1 MYDDMNECLTIK
13 PGRMH
18 AIVGSTDTGKTNLV
32 KLIVKHNAKSWH
44 RIYAMCGT
52 LNVQDDYD
60 WVKPEYKCFK
70 PNEDFI
76 KNIITYQE
84 NNLEI
89 HSLLILDDVIGHLKF
104 RTDIFNIIASSGR
117 KYRLT
122 VILCLQDFKNPSP
135 IMRDN
140 LATLYTTGLKEH
152 SLKATYDLTKGFSSL
167 KEFKDF
173 IDSNTGDY
181 QVVKFNLTGFSQNP
195 IQIFL
200 PPVCN
205 RFRIVYKM
213 S

>member
-1 MYDDMNECLTIK
+1 
-13 PGRMH
+13 
-18 AIVGSTDTGKTNLV
+18 
-32 KLIVKHNAKSWH
+32 
-44 RIYAMCGT
+44 
-52 LNVQDDYD
+52 
-60 WVKPEYKCFK
+60 
-70 PNEDFI
+70 
-76 KNIITYQE
+76 
-84 NNLEI
+84 
-89 HSLLILDDVIGHLKF
+89 
-104 RTDIFNIIASSGR
+104 
-117 KYRLT
+117 
-122 VILCLQDFKNPSP
+122 
-135 IMRDN
+135 MRDN